1 MRRRSIARVISTA
14 LVMVWALSTVPVG
27 AWVASADP
35 CPNAEVVFARGTGEP
50 PGVGGTGQAF
60 IDSLSA
66 QVSGRSVGVYPVN
79 YPATDDYINSAKAG
93 AADASAHIQSM
104 VASCPNTK
112 MVLGGYS
119 QGAAVMDLTTND
131 IPAPVGGH
139 VAAVALFGN
148 PNTSSSYATRLGAE
162 QIPPI
167 NPAYQSKTDAVCLP
181 NDMVCSD
188 GGNMIAHLSYVPDS
202 TNQAA
207 TFVAGRL

>member
-1 MRRRSIARVISTA
+1 MRRRSIARIVSTA
-14 LVMVWALSTVPVG
+14 LVMVCALSTAPAG
-27 AWVASADP
+27 TKVAFADP

-60 IDSLSA
+60 IDSLTA
-66 QVSGRSVGVYPVN
+66 QASGRSVDVYPVN

-93 AADASAHIQSM
+93 AADAGAHIQNV

-112 MVLGGYS
+112 LVLGGYS
-119 QGAAVMDLTTND
+119 QGAAVMDLTTNNM
-131 IPAPVGGH
+131 PTPVGGH

-148 PNTSSSYATRLGAE
+148 PSTSSGYSTRLGAD

-167 NPAYQSKTDAVCLP
+167 NAAYQPKTDAICLP
-181 NDMVCSD
+181 NDIVCSD
-188 GGNMIAHLSYVPDS
+188 GGSMLAHLSYVPDA